1 MGHSKQKAVTKY
13 QLWILKINSLILLG
27 ILLLNFVLG
36 IVLKSM
42 QETGGSIDPITFIFA
57 LVAGFVLQETFPY
70 ALYNGVSRKSFFS
83 ASIFAVVV
91 TTIAWTALT
100 VILTLLSR
108 AFAANIILYDTIY
121 QSGVFAMAIWY
132 FAAILCL
139 IASGWFFT
147 VLASVLTKRAKLI
160 LIGGTV
166 VLAPLLILLDHV
178 TGGVILMLQKF
189 GFLFFGVW
197 NSSVSPYLSAGM
209 FFLLSCVLLFFTWV
223 IIRRKELK

>member
-1 MGHSKQKAVTKY
+1 MVHSKGKAVTKY

-57 LVAGFVLQETFPY
+57 LVAGFALQETFPY

-147 VLASVLTKRAKLI
+147 VLASVLTKRAKLF
-160 LIGGTV
+160 LIGGAA
-166 VLAPLLILLDHV
+166 VLAPLIILLDHV

-189 GFLFFGVW
+189 VLLLFGVW
-197 NSSVSPYLSAGM
+197 NTTVSPYLSAGM
-209 FFLLSCVLLFFTWV
+209 FFLLSCVLLSFTWV

>member
-1 MGHSKQKAVTKY
+1 M
-13 QLWILKINSLILLG
+13 ILLG

-57 LVAGFVLQETFPY
+57 LVAGFALQETFPY

-166 VLAPLLILLDHV
+166 VAGSAFDS
-178 TGGVILMLQKF
+178 TGSCDRRRYFDVAEVRIPVFRCLEQFGQSISFRRDVLFVILCAA
-189 GFLFFGVW
+189 FLYMG
-197 NSSVSPYLSAGM
+197 NHPAQ
-209 FFLLSCVLLFFTWV
+209 
-223 IIRRKELK
+223 RA